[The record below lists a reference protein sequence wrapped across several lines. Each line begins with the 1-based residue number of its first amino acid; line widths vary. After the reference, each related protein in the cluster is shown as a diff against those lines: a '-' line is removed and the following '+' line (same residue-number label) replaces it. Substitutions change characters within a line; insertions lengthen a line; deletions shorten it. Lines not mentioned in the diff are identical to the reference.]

1 MVLFM
6 DDVSGL
12 PDASL
17 SAWPIIV
24 ASPMSC
30 MASEVGVPVRVRFS
44 PSSFEKERHSGPSS
58 STRSVATNPHVLQ
71 NISPVLPSVSI
82 APFAQRGQRSLF
94 RAVCVIRCNPFFKST
109 YKYLSTLIYN
119 DPLKSDFLGYFVPRV
134 ETEVRI
140 MGSDRVTKASS
151 HFLQF
156 EHFLCTKNHSH
167 TFFSKL
173 ENIFSNISQNN
184 FFVKLF

>member
-1 MVLFM
+1 MVLFIE
-6 DDVSGL
+6 DVSGF

-24 ASPMSC
+24 ARPMSC
-30 MASEVGVPVRVRFS
+30 IASEVGVPVRVRFS

-94 RAVCVIRCNPFFKST
+94 RAVCVIRCNPFLDSI
-109 YKYLSTLIYN
+109 YKDLTRFIYHAHT
-119 DPLKSDFLGYFVPRV
+119 KTAFWFDFIRRV
-134 ETEVRI
+134 EMLVRNTVFDHANKTT
-140 MGSDRVTKASS
+140 SYFYST
-151 HFLQF
+151 
-156 EHFLCTKNHSH
+156 
-167 TFFSKL
+167 
-173 ENIFSNISQNN
+173 N
-184 FFVKLF
+184 FFRSLQN

>member
-82 APFAQRGQRSLF
+82 APFAQRGHRSLF
-94 RAVCVIRCNPFFKST
+94 RAVCVIRCDPFFSSL
-109 YKYLSTLIYN
+109 YKYYTRFIYN
-119 DPLKSDFLGYFVPRV
+119 DPSKNDFLVHFMPRL
-134 ETEVRI
+134 E
-140 MGSDRVTKASS
+140 MKVT
-151 HFLQF
+151 
-156 EHFLCTKNHSH
+156 
-167 TFFSKL
+167 
-173 ENIFSNISQNN
+173 IFRA
-184 FFVKLF
+184 